1 MKRTKLLLTIT
12 LTAALLF
19 GACQPTPESDVVVE
33 KDIDRMLTSALE
45 NQQADGAVETLA
57 QKLGVPDT
65 YTDSFETKNGKTV
78 FSIDANIVIPET
90 DAAPVIRVRKR
101 VFSQAEA
108 DGMLALFLGEDALYT
123 IPNAMTK
130 EQIEAKLTD
139 YYAMRDGSIPV
150 DVDGEDSGSVERL
163 NELIASYEKA
173 LLEAEDSPVRILAS
187 RKFETPK
194 GAADPDAEIIEG
206 VAESD
211 NTDVYFSIYNCYLQ
225 SNHVKAL
232 YIKADT
238 VSGFAF
244 NNTAPYYGLSDPES
258 PRIPQ
263 NFTLTKE
270 EALSVADGVLK
281 TLGIE
286 DMACLAAYYVVMPNS
301 AQPGSSMWPGK
312 TFGSEE
318 AKDFHWAYKLQYA
331 RSYQNIPVTI
341 TRDDGSG
348 VADEEQYA
356 EPWEYEKLELIL
368 DASGVVSFLYQSPY
382 EVVETV
388 TNDAALLPFQ
398 EIESMLPDLLSASYS
413 WIAESNDIVS
423 AKVRISEIRFGLTR
437 ITEPNL
443 RNQGLLVPVW
453 DCFGSV
459 EITDSAGNARLFT
472 KYDSLLT
479 INGIDGS
486 SINRSLGY

>member
-19 GACQPTPESDVVVE
+19 GACQPMPESDAVVE

-45 NQQADGAVETLA
+45 NQQADGAAGTLA

-78 FSIDANIVIPET
+78 FCIDANIVIPES

-101 VFSQAEA
+101 VFTQAEA
-108 DGMLALFLGEDALYT
+108 DRMLALFLGEDALYT

-130 EQIEAKLTD
+130 EQIEAQLID

-163 NELIASYEKA
+163 NEIIASYEKA
-173 LLEAEDSPVRILAS
+173 LLEAEDSPVRIPAS

-194 GAADPDAEIIEG
+194 GAADPNAEIIEG

-211 NTDVYFSIYNCYLQ
+211 KTDVFFSIHNCYPR
-225 SNHVKAL
+225 SNRVKAL

-238 VSGFAF
+238 VSGFTF

-258 PRIPQ
+258 PQVPQ
-263 NFTLTKE
+263 DFTLTKE
-270 EALSVADGVLK
+270 EALSVADGALK

-301 AQPGSSMWPGK
+301 VQPGGSMWPGK
-312 TFGSEE
+312 TFGSEQ

-331 RSYQNIPVTI
+331 RSYHNIPVTI

-356 EPWEYEKLELIL
+356 EPWEYEKLELIV
-368 DASGVVSFLYQSPY
+368 DTSGVVSFLYQSPY

-388 TNDAALLPFQ
+388 TGDAALLPFQ
-398 EIESMLPDLLSASYS
+398 EIESMLPALIAASYS
-413 WIAESNDIVS
+413 WLAESNDIVS

-472 KYDSLLT
+472 KYDALLT
-479 INGIDGS
+479 INAIDGS